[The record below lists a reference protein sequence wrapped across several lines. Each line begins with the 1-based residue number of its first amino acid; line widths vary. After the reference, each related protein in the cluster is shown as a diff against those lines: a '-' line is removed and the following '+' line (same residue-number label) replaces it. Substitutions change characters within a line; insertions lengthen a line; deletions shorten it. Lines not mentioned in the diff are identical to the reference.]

1 MAGLL
6 AGSGV
11 LHLLVPGPYR
21 RIVPRPL
28 GHAGG
33 VVTVS
38 GICELLCAAL
48 LLLPRTR
55 RLGAWS
61 TAALLVGVFPA
72 NVQMAL
78 DGGLRGAAF
87 PLGSAVVAW
96 LRLPL
101 QAPLLVW
108 ALSLRGDVQGSTSP
122 GRSR

>member
-21 RIVPRPL
+21 RIVPRAL

-33 VVTVS
+33 IVTVS
-38 GICELLCAAL
+38 GLCELLCATL
-48 LLLPRTR
+48 LLIPATR

-61 TAALLVGVFPA
+61 AAALLLAVLPA
-72 NVQMAL
+72 NLQMAL
-78 DGGLRGAAF
+78 DGGLSGAPF
-87 PLGSAVVAW
+87 PAGSPVAAW

-101 QAPLLVW
+101 QVPLVAW
-108 ALSLRGDVQGSTSP
+108 AVSLRGDAATGA
-122 GRSR
+122 

>member
-6 AGSGV
+6 AGSGA

-21 RIVPRPL
+21 RIVPRPIS
-28 GHAGG
+28 HAGEIVG
-33 VVTVS
+33 IS

-61 TAALLVGVFPA
+61 TAALFVVVFPA

-78 DGGLRGAAF
+78 NGGLRGAPF
-87 PLGSAVVAW
+87 PAGSAVVAW

-101 QAPLLVW
+101 QVPLVAW
-108 ALSLRGDVQGSTSP
+108 ALRLRGDVQVSS
-122 GRSR
+122 